1 MRDILTRTPTEERRR
16 ALVFVL
22 LMSFAGLASGVITSA
37 ICDDRFSNGLGI
49 PFGVTIAL
57 CLAMAGVTR
66 SILRLASLLALISC
80 TFFFSVFLTVML
92 NIKAGERFVGTVEK
106 NHLIALF
113 IGGMVGGFIVIRGS
127 RILSKSEMTLSA
139 IAWDSFWS
147 ILVGALS
154 PIAWELGPSL
164 GMWLWSGLH
173 AAGITSPT
181 NTFSNALSG
190 ETGYGPPSR
199 LYALFVV
206 WQTALGLALG
216 VALRNQREK
225 REPSSFEELKLT

>member
-1 MRDILTRTPTEERRR
+1 
-16 ALVFVL
+16 
-22 LMSFAGLASGVITSA
+22 
-37 ICDDRFSNGLGI
+37 
-49 PFGVTIAL
+49 
-57 CLAMAGVTR
+57 
-66 SILRLASLLALISC
+66 
-80 TFFFSVFLTVML
+80 
-92 NIKAGERFVGTVEK
+92 
-106 NHLIALF
+106 
-113 IGGMVGGFIVIRGS
+113 
-127 RILSKSEMTLSA
+127 MTLSA